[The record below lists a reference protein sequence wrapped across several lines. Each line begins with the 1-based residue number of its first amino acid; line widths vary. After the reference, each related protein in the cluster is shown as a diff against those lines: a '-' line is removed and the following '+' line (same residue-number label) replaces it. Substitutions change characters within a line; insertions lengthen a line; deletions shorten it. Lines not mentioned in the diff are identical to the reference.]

1 MITTKT
7 VAGQRFRRV
16 AAVAGMLAAG
26 ALTTTSCASGH
37 ASGADE
43 ASPAIEMAAAK
54 APGAAASEPGTDPA
68 IQRWF
73 KNDEKARIRFN
84 NDLLKSERDIAA
96 ASGTTNCSAL
106 LKSTA
111 TIRADL
117 AKLRA
122 IKNGGPA
129 IADAYTPPFE
139 EFSTAATACVQKDFP
154 TARSV
159 LGDTSKGAIADF
171 GAAQETVDEILD
183 GGA

>member
-1 MITTKT
+1 
-7 VAGQRFRRV
+7 VAVLLG
-16 AAVAGMLAAG
+16 AAG
-26 ALTTTSCASGH
+26 LTTTSCAGGRVAGSEDT
-37 ASGADE
+37 AQ
-43 ASPAIEMAAAK
+43 PIQLAAAE
-54 APGAAASEPGTDPA
+54 APGLAVSAPGTDPD

-73 KNDEKARIRFN
+73 KGHEKARIRFD
-84 NDLLKSERDIAA
+84 NDLLKAERDIAA

-111 TIRADL
+111 TVRADL
-117 AKLRA
+117 ARLRA

-139 EFSTAATACVQKDFP
+139 EFSTAATACIHKDYA

>member
-1 MITTKT
+1 MTTTKT
-7 VAGQRFRRV
+7 VAGQRYRR
-16 AAVAGMLAAG
+16 LAAG
-26 ALTTTSCASGH
+26 AVLLAAAGLSTTSCAGGH
-37 ASGADE
+37 AAGSDGTA
-43 ASPAIEMAAAK
+43 PPIQLAAAK
-54 APGAAASEPGTDPA
+54 EPGLAAAAPGTDPG

-73 KNDEKARIRFN
+73 KDDEKARIRFN
-84 NDLLKSERDIAA
+84 NDLLKAERDIAA

-111 TIRADL
+111 TVRADL
-117 AKLRA
+117 ARLRA

-129 IADAYTPPFE
+129 IADAYTPPFG
-139 EFSTAATACVQKDFP
+139 EFSKASTACVHKDYA